1 MTCSSPATG
10 ARTSHYYIVETD
22 CGVTP
27 TSPAWKP
34 LRFTSGGMQLTKDSL
49 QSSELDGSREVAD
62 LRLGNNSVS
71 GDISIELSYGAYN
84 DLLEAA
90 LGGTWAQA
98 TALSSLT
105 ITVDPATSKFSRS
118 TGNFLTGGVKVGDLV
133 RFTGLTAPANLA
145 VYQVVRVSDTEVFV
159 NAPAGTLDAETS
171 VVSCGLVFPYKLGVG
186 TARRTI
192 SIMTHYADADANVGA
207 GEYHIARGVE
217 ITGFAFNIAVN
228 ALVTGT
234 LSTIG
239 MSYEV
244 DSGLPAG
251 STFTSVAKTEVY
263 SNVDGAIIDMTLA
276 NSSYSA
282 DVIGY
287 VTSLDMSLDNAASP
301 QFTIGNDSVSFIE
314 RGRANSTLSLSAFFF
329 DSTLLSRFVNETET
343 AISVM
348 LSNTSGNNAIKYGRV
363 VYTSGAPEIA
373 GEGSI
378 MQTLEAQALVGAAGQ
393 SSIELQYLAN
403 P

>member
-1 MTCSSPATG
+1 MTCPVPATG
-10 ARTSHYYIVETD
+10 ARTSHWYVAEVD
-22 CGVTP
+22 CGTTP
-27 TSPAWKP
+27 TSPTWLP

-71 GDISIELSYGAYN
+71 GDISVELSYGAYN
-84 DLLEAA
+84 DLLQAA

-98 TALSSLT
+98 TALASLT
-105 ITVDPATSKFSRS
+105 ITVDPAASKFTRS
-118 TGNFLTGGVKVGDLV
+118 TGSFITDGVKVGDLV
-133 RFTGLTAPANLA
+133 RFTGLVNAVNKA
-145 VYQVVRVSDTEVFV
+145 VYQIVRVSTTEVFV
-159 NAPAGTLDAETS
+159 NAPASTLTTETS
-171 VVSCGLVFPYKLGVG
+171 VASCGLVFPFKLGVG
-186 TARRTI
+186 NTRRTI
-192 SIMTHYADADANVGA
+192 SVLTHYADADSGS
-207 GEYHIARGVE
+207 GEYHISRGVE
-217 ITGFAFNIAVN
+217 ITGFAFNVAVN

-239 MSYEV
+239 MTYSADEA
-244 DSGLPAG
+244 LPSG
-251 STFTSVAKTEVY
+251 STFSSVTKTETY
-263 SNVDGAIIDMTLA
+263 SNVDGVILDTTLA
-276 NSSYSA
+276 STTVSA
-282 DVIGY
+282 GVIGY